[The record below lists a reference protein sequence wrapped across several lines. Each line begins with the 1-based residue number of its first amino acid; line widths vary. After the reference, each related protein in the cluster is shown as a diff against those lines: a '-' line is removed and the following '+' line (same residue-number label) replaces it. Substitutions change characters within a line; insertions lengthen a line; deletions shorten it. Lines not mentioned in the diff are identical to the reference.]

1 MSTTVPSALLEEV
14 ALIACG
20 RREGKT
26 RSCPSCERKAP
37 GLVNIAR
44 TGALDALA
52 AAICGDNIGACRDC
66 RTKAETIIDEAAR
79 VLCAA

>member
-1 MSTTVPSALLEEV
+1 MSTIDLTVLLAEV

-26 RSCPSCERKAP
+26 HSCPSCERKAP
-37 GLVNIAR
+37 GLLNIAR

-52 AAICGDNIGACRDC
+52 AAICGDNNGACKDC
-66 RTKAETIIDEAAR
+66 HTKAETIIDETVSR
-79 VLCAA
+79 SCAA